1 MVKETGYYD
10 LLGVGPNATQ
20 DELKKAYR
28 KLALKYHPDKN
39 PKEGEKVI
47 SHLILDENI
56 FLRSLLIVSSRLY
69 LKHMTCCQTKKR
81 ETCMTEVV
89 NKLSKRV
96 ELPMKCTIPRISLT
110 YSSEMEEAEEDQV
123 LQREKMLVIRLKSLF
138 KSSTMVP
145 LRNCPCRRM

>member
-10 LLGVGPNATQ
+10 LLGVTPNATQ

-39 PKEGEKVI
+39 PNEGERVKI
-47 SHLILDENI
+47 
-56 FLRSLLIVSSRLY
+56 LLIFGWEHFLISFCVISSRLY

-110 YSSEMEEAEEDQV
+110 CSLEMEEAEEDLV
-123 LQREKMLVIRLKSLF
+123 LKREKMLLIRLKSLLRT
-138 KSSTMVP
+138 STMVP
-145 LRNCPCRRM
+145 LRNCP